1 MLLMKKQ
8 ITEQRRKSYRVA
20 MDKRSITTVVYLPDE
35 TVVITKVYND
45 GNVETLVNPP

>member
-1 MLLMKKQ
+1 MKKQ
-8 ITEQRRKSYRVA
+8 TNTRNRRYAVKT
-20 MDKRSITTVVYLPDE
+20 DKNSVTTVVYLPDE

>member
-1 MLLMKKQ
+1 MNKKQ
-8 ITEQRRKSYRVA
+8 NSRNKRYCVKT
-20 MDKRSITTVVYLPDE
+20 DKHSVTTIVYLADE